1 MLSLK
6 GLLNPAPAGDNDS
19 PFPRPSLA
27 LEFPSIPNFEEASNQ
42 SGSRFMMVSDRSG
55 PKDANNM
62 AKSKLR
68 GPVKF
73 HPFERLDEIALQE
86 IRRFRV
92 KPFGNI
98 QDSSLHIPYNSGKK
112 DFYEKTG
119 RESFEGK

>member
-6 GLLNPAPAGDNDS
+6 GLLNPAPTGDNAS

-27 LEFPSIPNFEEASNQ
+27 LEFPPISNSEEPSNQ
-42 SGSRFMMVSDRSG
+42 SRNRSMMASDRAG
-55 PKDANNM
+55 LKDANNM

-86 IRRFRV
+86 IHRFRV
-92 KPFGNI
+92 KPFGSI
-98 QDSSLHIPYNSGKK
+98 QDTSLHIPYNSGKK